1 MVQRRKEWIRNLTW
15 VNGNKYVG
23 EWKDGEQSGEGTFT
37 WPDGEK
43 YEGSWSNGER
53 NGQGTYTYASGNKYV
68 GEYKDGKLNGQG
80 TFTWAD
86 GDEYVGRWKDGDR
99 HGQGTMTNIDY
110 VDKGNWI
117 DDKRNGIFERYTL
130 DGYKIYEI
138 EYVDGLIN
146 GHVRLYNKKREV
158 VAEDFLID
166 DGSSDKLI
174 NANKVY
180 KKPYE
185 ERNPNNSD
193 LTMCADDSFYF
204 YCTPSLVISNI
215 FLK

>member
-1 MVQRRKEWIRNLTW
+1 
-15 VNGNKYVG
+15 
-23 EWKDGEQSGEGTFT
+23 
-37 WPDGEK
+37 
-43 YEGSWSNGER
+43 
-53 NGQGTYTYASGNKYV
+53 
-68 GEYKDGKLNGQG
+68 
-80 TFTWAD
+80 
-86 GDEYVGRWKDGDR
+86 
-99 HGQGTMTNIDY
+99 MTNIDY

-204 YCTPSLVISNI
+204 YCTPSPSDKQYFSEMNIGPFNLADIDVFSFCSKRVYVDSKKPVTGLVYELYSNGNTKYKMWYKNGKYMDLGLYLMI
-215 FLK
+215 LKESQAA